1 MAKEDEFVEIAEAA
15 ATSILDK
22 PLRVQRHAV
31 LLYQIT
37 LDNELKLVP
46 PEDEIQ
52 KPKRGQSAFQ
62 TDLCV
67 FEDKKTDFRGKETT
81 VSIPRVV
88 MEFKGHITTHDVL
101 TYSAKARKHKQVYP
115 YLRYGIICSEE
126 AFVPGRVF
134 THNEAL
140 DFCAAIADYKGAR
153 LSEILAKLLKEEV
166 ECSRRLEAI
175 AFGKMRTHLFRT
187 EAIVETGGTRVT

>member
-1 MAKEDEFVEIAEAA
+1 MASRHSNHMCQWRTLRPGGGEGVITSYRGMLRPSGMWSTEWRRWCIRDGQGRRVRRDRGGA

-52 KPKRGQSAFQ
+52 KPSGASLRFRRIFCVLRTRRRTLGARKRPFLSTRRYGVQ
-62 TDLCV
+62 
-67 FEDKKTDFRGKETT
+67 
-81 VSIPRVV
+81 
-88 MEFKGHITTHDVL
+88 GHITTHDVL

-115 YLRYGIICSEE
+115 YLRYG
-126 AFVPGRVF
+126 
-134 THNEAL
+134 
-140 DFCAAIADYKGAR
+140 
-153 LSEILAKLLKEEV
+153 
-166 ECSRRLEAI
+166 
-175 AFGKMRTHLFRT
+175 
-187 EAIVETGGTRVT
+187 